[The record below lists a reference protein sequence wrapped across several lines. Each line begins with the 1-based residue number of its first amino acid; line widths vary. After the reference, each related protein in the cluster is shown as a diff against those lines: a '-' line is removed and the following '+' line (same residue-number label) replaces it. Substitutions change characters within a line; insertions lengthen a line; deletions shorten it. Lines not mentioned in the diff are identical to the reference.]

1 MTAPQQV
8 QRGAAIYE
16 DYMYMSVGGYT
27 HTHIYIYTY
36 IYIYVYIYV
45 YACVYVYLD
54 SYIYIYTHVYL
65 GMYMVAFVWYV
76 YAVPLFGTATVIVDL
91 LFRSLVK
98 LYSARKDRLSLEV
111 FLTKQQKSSAYRGGF
126 DSV

>member
-1 MTAPQQV
+1 MRV
-8 QRGAAIYE
+8 
-16 DYMYMSVGGYT
+16 YMYIWI
-27 HTHIYIYTY
+27 HIYIY
-36 IYIYVYIYV
+36 IH
-45 YACVYVYLD
+45 
-54 SYIYIYTHVYL
+54 THVYL